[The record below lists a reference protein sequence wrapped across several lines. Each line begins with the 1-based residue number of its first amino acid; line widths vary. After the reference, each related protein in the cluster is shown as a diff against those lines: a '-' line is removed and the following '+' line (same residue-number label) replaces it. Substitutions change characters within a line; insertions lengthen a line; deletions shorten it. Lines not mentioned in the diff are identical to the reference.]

1 MHRAVPT
8 RLTLLAAA
16 TLAIGACS
24 EPTVTPESLRPRGP
38 SLNLSGTEGPQQYVI
53 VASSADRLPKSITAD
68 IELAGGSVLAAL
80 HKIGVVIATSDD
92 PSFADKAARIAGVHG
107 VEADTVVQW
116 IGPETRGEE
125 LEVGTDEV
133 GGESHQIGGHE
144 TFRAVQWA
152 PDAISAPAA
161 WAAGATG
168 AGVRVAILDGGIH
181 STHID
186 IAPRIDAGRSA
197 SFATGAWNTDVGTF
211 WHGTHVAGIVAAP
224 ANNIG
229 TVGIAPDATI
239 IGVKVL
245 HNGTGAW
252 GGVIAGIVYA
262 ATPIAEDGAGANI
275 INMSLGA
282 YYPHTGSGS
291 AALKVAMGRATTYA
305 YQRGVTVIASAG
317 NEGAD
322 MDHTAN
328 WVHMPSDA
336 PHVISVSALG
346 PMNWAVPN
354 AQWDLD
360 RPASYT
366 NYGQSAID
374 VAGPGGDFASPLANS
389 VLCTKPR
396 LPTGTVTTSCWVFDM
411 VMAPCRGGATSVST
425 YCWAAGTSM
434 SSPAVAGV
442 AALILGRNPDMSPTD
457 VRQRL
462 EKSADD
468 LGKPGNDDYYGAGRV
483 NALKAVQ

>member
-1 MHRAVPT
+1 MV
-8 RLTLLAAA
+8 AAA
-16 TLAIGACS
+16 AVAIAACS
-24 EPTVTPESLRPRGP
+24 EPTTTSPSLRIPGAN
-38 SLNLSGTEGPQQYVI
+38 LNLSGTSGARQYLL
-53 VASSADRLPKSITAD
+53 VASSASSLPKTIVAD
-68 IELAGGSVLAAL
+68 IERSGGTVLSAL

-92 PSFADKAARIAGVHG
+92 PSFAAKARTIDGVLN
-107 VEADTVVQW
+107 VDADTIVQW
-116 IGPETRGEE
+116 LGPETHAEE
-125 LEVGTDEV
+125 IEVTEGAV
-133 GGESHQIGGHE
+133 GAEAHQIGGHE
-144 TFRAVQWA
+144 TFRLIQWA
-152 PDAISAPAA
+152 PEAVSAPAA

-186 IAPRIDAGRSA
+186 IAPRLDVARST
-197 SFATGAWNTDVGTF
+197 SFATGAFNTDLGTF

-245 HNGTGAW
+245 HGGTGSF
-252 GGVIAGIVYA
+252 GSVVSGIVYA
-262 ATPIAEDGAGANI
+262 ATPTSENGAGADI

-282 YYPHTGSGS
+282 FFPFGGSES
-291 AALKVAMGRATTYA
+291 ASLRVALGRATSYA
-305 YQRGVTVIASAG
+305 HQRGVAVFASAG
-317 NEGAD
+317 NDGSD

-328 WVHMPSDA
+328 WIHLPSDA

-346 PMNWAVPN
+346 PMGWALGSR
-354 AQWDLD
+354 DLD

-366 NYGQSAID
+366 NYGQSAISL
-374 VAGPGGDFASPLANS
+374 AGPGGDFMLPGND
-389 VLCTKPR
+389 VCTQPR
-396 LPTGTVTTSCWVFDM
+396 LPTGTVVTNCWVYDM
-411 VMAPCRGGATSVST
+411 VIAPSRGAVASVSS
-425 YCWAAGTSM
+425 YSWAAGTSM

-442 AALILGRNPDMSPTD
+442 AALVISKHGRMDPTEL
-457 VRQRL
+457 RTRL

-483 NALKAVQ
+483 NAWRAVQ